1 MPKTNDKPNS
11 RQLIKPPPGS
21 DTEDKSSKVP
31 AVGDRFVGKRGDWV
45 VTHAEASPGKIRIEN
60 QETYDIVFLNLES
73 GLWKAIFFDE
83 DDKRIKASNKSYE
96 KLIRFVI
103 SNYDRELLKFEVS
116 NTGMVQGYLTPF
128 AFAGHVDKKKNKG
141 KYRKGSN
148 YIGTDIKENRG
159 IDMKLNENFIRKLVR
174 KLVKEEFYLSESL
187 RPDIGNDVS
196 YEVDQIMGE
205 RKISGWWCDFLEK
218 EGALIWYNEKYGDR
232 KKPGKHRRYYS
243 WEVHSSPFF
252 EDKPQFDMYIHTPNS
267 NEYVLL
273 AKKAVQPSGNDKADA
288 KEYIKWFKSNIS
300 KVEDYINKKSS
311 IKTESLNENA
321 NYHYEG
327 DDLYVDSGFLNSAA
341 RNALPGFEL
350 KHMGFGEFYLAGP
363 GGAEVQ
369 FDRGRGKD
377 FPGKSGRSHLVYDNR
392 GGKIISQMMD
402 NVKKKKLANEA

>member
-1 MPKTNDKPNS
+1 MPKTNDKPTS
-11 RQLIKPPPGS
+11 RQLIKPAPGS

-103 SNYDRELLKFEVS
+103 DNYDRELLKFEVS

-128 AFAGHVDKKKNKG
+128 AFAGPVDKKKNKG

-159 IDMKLNENFIRKLVR
+159 IDMKLNENFVRKLVR
-174 KLVKEEFYLSESL
+174 EEIKKLKRS
-187 RPDIGNDVS
+187 
-196 YEVDQIMGE
+196 Q
-205 RKISGWWCDFLEK
+205 
-218 EGALIWYNEKYGDR
+218 
-232 KKPGKHRRYYS
+232 
-243 WEVHSSPFF
+243 
-252 EDKPQFDMYIHTPNS
+252 
-267 NEYVLL
+267 
-273 AKKAVQPSGNDKADA
+273 
-288 KEYIKWFKSNIS
+288 
-300 KVEDYINKKSS
+300 
-311 IKTESLNENA
+311 LNENA
-321 NYHYEG
+321 NYHYDG

-363 GGAEVQ
+363 GGVEVQ
-369 FDRGRGKD
+369 FDRTRGKD